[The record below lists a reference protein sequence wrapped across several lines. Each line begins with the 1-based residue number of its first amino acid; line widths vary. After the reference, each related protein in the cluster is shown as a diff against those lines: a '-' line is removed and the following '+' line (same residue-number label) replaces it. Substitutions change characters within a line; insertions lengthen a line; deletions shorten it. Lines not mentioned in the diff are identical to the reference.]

1 MRYLF
6 FPVLFLTAAI
16 GYGQSASWCG
26 TVLPESFKAEYA
38 AKDRS
43 NYEQL
48 IGQRAAMR
56 YVPVYYH
63 IVAKSDGT
71 GGAGLK
77 RIFESHCEL
86 NQAYNQFD
94 IAFYI
99 AGIDTVMNTALW
111 NYQNQSLGY
120 QAFNQNN
127 EPNVC
132 NIYVNGNLPGLCGFA
147 TFPNSAPNG
156 GGIFLN
162 SACMGS
168 GTTTLPHEMGHYLGL
183 LHTFD
188 TSYGIEYVDGSNC
201 STKGDRFCDT
211 PADFVDFRAP
221 CPYTGD
227 STDPHGDL
235 YRTVIDETLYMSYF
249 NDNCTNKFSPMQQVE
264 MNGTLSGSRS
274 NLLNQ
279 TLPDLSALPT
289 ATFVQPA
296 DGDTTLI
303 GGVSQTFI
311 WNSIPGAVY
320 YKFILQ
326 NPTSSI
332 QFADTLIADT
342 TFTFGNIASNKSYK
356 YKVQGLSY
364 GNTCSSFTP
373 YQNISTS
380 GIKASVSVTSPS
392 CFGETDAH
400 ITITPSNG
408 TAPYTLEWSTGT
420 TGNSIN
426 NLAPGIYEVTITD
439 ADNEVATAQ
448 IPVVDPAPVSVAINR
463 VGVNLNAS
471 GNGGT
476 PPYTFAWSNGING
489 PYNNNVPYGSYTVS
503 VTDSKGCSNT
513 ETFSY
518 TSIGIDPELKASI
531 KLFPNPAEHSTILN
545 VQFDLNEPTKA
556 VVAII
561 NMAGSVI
568 TQEMKTFESGTNLLQ
583 FPIGNLASG
592 VYLLRF
598 KANEAVQSERFTV
611 IR

>member
-6 FPVLFLTAAI
+6 FSVLILVAMM
-16 GYGQSASWCG
+16 GDGQSASWCG

-43 NYEQL
+43 HYDQL
-48 IGQRAAMR
+48 MGQRSGTR

-94 IAFYI
+94 IGFYI
-99 AGIDTVMNTALW
+99 AGIDTILSTSLW
-111 NYQNQSLGY
+111 NYQNQYLGY
-120 QAFNQNN
+120 QAFNQYN
-127 EPNVC
+127 EANVC

-147 TFPNSAPNG
+147 TFPNSGSNG

-162 SACMGS
+162 AECMGT
-168 GTTTLPHEMGHYLGL
+168 GTTTLPHEMGHYFGL

-188 TSYGIEYVDGSNC
+188 TSYGIEFVDSSNC
-201 STKGDRFCDT
+201 STDGDLFCDT

-249 NDNCTNKFSPMQQVE
+249 NDNCTNRFSPMQQVE
-264 MNGTLSGSRS
+264 MNSTLSGSRS
-274 NLLNQ
+274 YLLNQ
-279 TLPDLSALPT
+279 STPDLSALPI
-289 ATFVQPA
+289 ATFVQPT
-296 DGDTTLI
+296 DGDTTLL
-303 GGVSQTFI
+303 GGVSETFV

-326 NPTSSI
+326 NTTSSI
-332 QFADTLIADT
+332 VFADTLLSDT

-373 YQNISTS
+373 YQTISTS
-380 GIKASVSVTSPS
+380 GIKASIVVNFPS
-392 CFGETDAH
+392 CSGDTDAF
-400 ITITPSNG
+400 ITITPTNG
-408 TAPYTLEWSTGT
+408 TAPYAMAWNTGAA
-420 TGNSIN
+420 GNSIN
-426 NLAPGIYEVTITD
+426 HLSSGIYEVTITD
-439 ADNEVATAQ
+439 ANNEVATAQ
-448 IPVVDPAPVSVAINR
+448 IPVLDPAPVSVAIHR
-463 VGVNLNAS
+463 VGVNLNAL

-476 PPYTFAWSNGING
+476 APYTYAWSNGVNG
-489 PYNNNVPYGSYTVS
+489 PYNNNVPYGSYTVTI
-503 VTDSKGCSNT
+503 TDSKGCSNS
-513 ETFSY
+513 ETFAY
-518 TSIGIDPELKASI
+518 TATGIERELKANM
-531 KLFPNPAEHSTILN
+531 KLYPNPADHSAVLN

-556 VVAII
+556 EVAIVS
-561 NMAGSVI
+561 MDGSI
-568 TQEMKTFESGTNLLQ
+568 LMQEVKSFESGTNLLQ
-583 FPIGNLASG
+583 FPISHLPSG
-592 VYLLRF
+592 LYLLRF
-598 KANEAVQSERFTV
+598 KANEAVQSARFTV
-611 IR
+611 IH